1 MRAYMYTYMYEAM
14 SDVRIPSRPNF
25 KWLFPHYIPYPSAG
39 YVRTY
44 SIVDRSMSTLFAD
57 ND

>member
-14 SDVRIPSRPNF
+14 SDVRV
-25 KWLFPHYIPYPSAG
+25 PHYIPYPSAG